1 MTDNEIIKALEFC
14 ISDDYTCVECPYAD
28 TKHMIG
34 DEYELMPNGKTYDEF
49 SCDEWLK
56 LDLFDLINRQKA
68 DIKKLTSGKCV
79 YLSDD
84 ETTEYCVEGPCPN
97 YKTEAQI
104 KVEAYKEFAKK
115 VNDEISEAVYS
126 NHRAI
131 TERINEHNAN
141 RYEDKIC
148 SMWDDQITALVSIRF
163 YIDNLVKEMVGVNN
177 A

>member
-1 MTDNEIIKALEFC
+1 MPDKKLTDSEIIKALSICSNENGIC
-14 ISDDYTCVECPYAD
+14 SECPYSDDYTNCNTRIATD
-28 TKHMIG
+28 T
-34 DEYELMPNGKTYDEF
+34 L
-49 SCDEWLK
+49 
-56 LDLFDLINRQKA
+56 DLINRLQAENERLKNCVKSEDEVM
-68 DIKKLTSGKCV
+68 DIAKRTMEPLVKEITR
-79 YLSDD
+79 
-84 ETTEYCVEGPCPN
+84 E
-97 YKTEAQI
+97 QI
-104 KVEAYKEFAKK
+104 DIAVKQAKVEAYKEFAKK

-163 YIDNLVKEMVGVNN
+163 YIDNLLKEMAGENN